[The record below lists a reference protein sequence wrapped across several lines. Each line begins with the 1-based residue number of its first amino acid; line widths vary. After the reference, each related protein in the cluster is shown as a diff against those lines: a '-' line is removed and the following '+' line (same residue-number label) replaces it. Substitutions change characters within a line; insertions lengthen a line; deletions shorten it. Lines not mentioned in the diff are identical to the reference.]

1 MIRTILV
8 FFIAGLL
15 TIFQGCAPR
24 AAILQGYDFTR
35 IKRIA
40 VLDFSGQE
48 VNSGKIVADEF
59 VRQFMYRGIDVVDRK
74 TAGEDT
80 RKKTN
85 FLKSL
90 KDDLGIDA
98 IVQGTVTE
106 YMPSQKFIVFLGS
119 QNSTGVVALN
129 PMVPIGG
136 KTVYSEGTAFGLPD
150 SQIVT
155 VSATIGVSANL
166 VDTSTGQVVWSGN
179 YTYEGLDIMT
189 ATENLVAY
197 LLKSLDKAWPRQ

>member
-1 MIRTILV
+1 MIRTIFV
-8 FFIAGLL
+8 FFIVGLL

-24 AAILQGYDFTR
+24 SAILKGYDFTR

-48 VNSGKIVADEF
+48 VSSGKIVADEF

-74 TAGEDT
+74 TVEEDT

-85 FLKSL
+85 FLRSL

-98 IVQGTVTE
+98 IVGGTVTE
-106 YMPSQKFIVFLGS
+106 YTPSQKFIVFLGS
-119 QNSTGVVALN
+119 QNSTGVVMVN

-150 SQIVT
+150 SQIIT

-197 LLKSLDKAWPRQ
+197 LLKSLDKVWPRQ